1 MRKSTILKASILALA
16 VTLPLG
22 AYSAESA
29 NSLMEAVR
37 GGNIALKF
45 RYRFENVKQDG
56 FTRTAKSSTLRTR
69 LVYQTLEYRNI
80 AALLEFDNLAEIG
93 ADEYNDG
100 TGRRPEFPVVADATY
115 TEVNQAYLD
124 VKVLPSTLVRVG
136 RQRVNLDN
144 ERFVGGVGWR
154 QNEQTFDAFAI
165 VNTTIRDTRVLL
177 AAVTDIKRISG
188 NSLDLGTH
196 KMFHVNSTLIPYVN
210 LSAYG
215 YLLDNVNDSYGL
227 RLTQGAG
234 SGNFIYTL
242 EYAYQKTP
250 AATVLSAPHSE
261 ADYLMLEGGMKFATA
276 LAPLTAK
283 VSYEILGSNNGNYG
297 FSTPVAT
304 LHPHNG
310 WADKFLST
318 PSDGLID
325 FHFTLETKLRGT
337 GLKTVYHEF
346 ETDTGG
352 IDLGHELDAIATR
365 TINENL
371 SIALKYAWYK
381 SGDRASITD
390 TRKIWFM
397 ANASF

>member
-1 MRKSTILKASILALA
+1 MRTISLKVSILVLA
-16 VTLPLG
+16 VTFPLG
-22 AYSAESA
+22 AYPAESA
-29 NSLMEAVR
+29 SSLTEAVR

-45 RYRFENVKQDG
+45 RYRFEHVDQDD
-56 FTRTAKSSTLRTR
+56 FTRVAKASTLRTR

-80 AALLEFDNLAEIG
+80 SALLEFDNLAEIG
-93 ADEYNDG
+93 ADDYNDG

-124 VKVLPSTLVRVG
+124 VKALPGTLVRVG

-165 VNTTIRDTRVLL
+165 VNSSIRNTGILF

-188 NSLDLGTH
+188 GSLDLGTH
-196 KMFHVNSTLIPYVN
+196 KIFHVSSTLIPYAN

-227 RLTQGAG
+227 RLTQRAG
-234 SGNFIYTL
+234 SNLIYTF
-242 EYAYQKTP
+242 EYAYQRTP
-250 AATVLSAPHSE
+250 ASTILAASHSE

-283 VSYEILGSNNGNYG
+283 VSYEVLGSDNGNYG

-310 WADKFLST
+310 WADKFLTT

-325 FHFTLETKLRGT
+325 FHFTLETMLRDIS
-337 GLKTVYHEF
+337 LKAVYHDF
-346 ETDTGG
+346 ETDEGDV
-352 IDLGHELDAIATR
+352 DLGHELDAIASKA
-365 TINENL
+365 INENL
-371 SIALKYAWYK
+371 SIAVKYAWYK